1 MDKLIQ
7 DIVAVDHKCAKA
19 VEDAEARKK
28 DVSLNM
34 NDKKKEIYDSFVAQ
48 YQKTL
53 DEKKAELRAQIEA
66 QKKSDE
72 EEYNAS
78 SQKLSDLY
86 AQHKDEWVKEIVERC
101 KAS

>member
-34 NDKKKEIYDSFVAQ
+34 NDKKIEIYDSFVAQ

-53 DEKKAELRAQIEA
+53 DEKKAELRADIEA
-66 QKKSDE
+66 QKKQADA
-72 EEYNAS
+72 EYEAS
-78 SQKLSDLY
+78 SKKLSNLY
-86 AQHKDEWVKEIVERC
+86 NERKDQWVKEIVERC
-101 KAS
+101 KEA

>member
-53 DEKKAELRAQIEA
+53 DEKKAELRADIEA
-66 QKKSDE
+66 QKKQADA
-72 EEYNAS
+72 EYEAS
-78 SQKLSDLY
+78 SKKLSDLY
-86 AQHKDEWVKEIVERC
+86 NERKDQWVKEIVERC
-101 KAS
+101 KEA